1 MAGQY
6 TGRVVKIAVIG
17 DSQVGKTSL
26 VIALTN
32 ESFPDICPPVVPPA
46 SMPAE
51 SSPEGVPFHVIDTS
65 SRLEQ
70 RTAFEQTCITAD
82 AILLLFEAG
91 TAHHVTNMKLVP
103 LHTILHSRSIVQAIV
118 TSGISMDIEIHT
130 NG

>member
-6 TGRVVKIAVIG
+6 AGRIVKIAVIG

-32 ESFPDICPPVVPPA
+32 ESFPDVCPPVVPPA

-65 SRLEQ
+65 SRPEQ

-82 AILLLFEAG
+82 AVILLFEAG
-91 TAHHVTNMKLVP
+91 EFPQRVFYIQSYERHP
-103 LHTILHSRSIVQAIV
+103 LHNHHGRAVHKF
-118 TSGISMDIEIHT
+118 GPED
-130 NG
+130 

>member
-1 MAGQY
+1 MAGQHA
-6 TGRVVKIAVIG
+6 GRAVKIAIVG

-51 SSPEGVPFHVIDTS
+51 ATAEGVQFHVIDTS
-65 SRLEQ
+65 SRPEQ

-82 AILLLFEAG
+82 AVLLLFESG
-91 TAHHVTNMKLVP
+91 SDFCKL
-103 LHTILHSRSIVQAIV
+103 
-118 TSGISMDIEIHT
+118 
-130 NG
+130 

>member
-6 TGRVVKIAVIG
+6 AGRIVKIAVVG

-65 SRLEQ
+65 SRPEQ
-70 RTAFEQTCITAD
+70 RTTFEQTCITAD
-82 AILLLFEAG
+82 AILLLFQAG
-91 TAHHVTNMKLVP
+91 KPFSHVRMEGEE
-103 LHTILHSRSIVQAIV
+103 SRSREF
-118 TSGISMDIEIHT
+118 SCY
-130 NG
+130 